1 MAGAVARFLDCHGR
15 IARMRVHSHLANA
28 RAFAPGEC
36 ACIRTTRPRNDVL
49 NAPTLYFRPGI
60 SDELPPMHPPTRR
73 RILATA
79 GATLAAR
86 LAGAA
91 NPQPKPASALVG
103 AVLPLSGDLA
113 LPGDECLRG
122 IQLAA
127 NAIPLVVADAIDQSH
142 TPAAVNALITS
153 SHANILLGTGDSDL
167 CYPGSAAAE
176 LAQLPY
182 IELNAPAD
190 GITTRGFKFLLRTGP
205 TTSMISALAI
215 STLLTRFKGQ
225 KIGLLFNTGATAGA
239 IAGPVLAAM
248 AAAKTPPELAIGYS
262 EDVMDLYD
270 STGRLMRAGAQVVLH
285 AAGPADALAFFA
297 AMAEQ
302 NWRPRQ
308 ILGCGAGYALAENAA
323 ALGTDLD
330 GTLVI
335 AAPFYPA
342 SAAAIATAY
351 TARFGTPP
359 RSPDSLSAY
368 VGAKLVFDTLNAAG
382 GDPTKLLDALRK
394 TNLPSGSL
402 ANGWG
407 VAFDHTGQ
415 NSLASVALPQWR
427 GGRLVP
433 V

>member
-1 MAGAVARFLDCHGR
+1 
-15 IARMRVHSHLANA
+15 
-28 RAFAPGEC
+28 
-36 ACIRTTRPRNDVL
+36 L

-323 ALGTDLD
+323 A
-330 GTLVI
+330 
-335 AAPFYPA
+335 
-342 SAAAIATAY
+342 
-351 TARFGTPP
+351 GTPP

-415 NSLASVALPQWR
+415 NTLASVALQQWR